1 MAIALVQNCSK
12 SRGFGLRCQFLSTH
26 SATTL
31 RHGVMKQSVSKEDAS
46 ARPESSEL
54 PIARISLALIFIVA
68 GTLHFIL
75 TPVYLRIMPA
85 YLPSPHLLIQISG
98 ICEILGGAGLLLPA
112 TQRFAAWGLIA
123 LLVVVMPANIQ
134 MALDHAK
141 WSSIPEWVLWA
152 RLPMQLPLI
161 WWAWLFAR
169 R

>member
-1 MAIALVQNCSK
+1 
-12 SRGFGLRCQFLSTH
+12 
-26 SATTL
+26 
-31 RHGVMKQSVSKEDAS
+31 MKQSVSKEDAS
-46 ARPESSEL
+46 ARPESPEL
-54 PIARISLALIFIVA
+54 PIARISLAIIFVVA

-85 YLPSPHLLIQISG
+85 YLPSPRMLIQISG

-112 TQRFAAWGLIA
+112 TQTFAAWGLIA
-123 LLVVVMPANIQ
+123 LLIAVMPANIQ

-161 WWAWLFAR
+161 WWAWLYAR